1 MLVCSRS
8 GVHDGSLIVWSARHI
23 AAAAISDG
31 RYLRKPYSC
40 SVSSHRYDDRCAV
53 VLSQPSA
60 QGAAAAAEARERRAP
75 AAGGERGAGGA
86 EGRREERRGD
96 GGGGGGGGGGHR
108 WRWRL

>member
-8 GVHDGSLIVWSARHI
+8 GVQLGSLIVWSARHI

-60 QGAAAAAEARERRAP
+60 QGEAAAAARER
-75 AAGGERGAGGA
+75 RGAGG
-86 EGRREERRGD
+86 GRRAGRRRARRG
-96 GGGGGGGGGGHR
+96 GGAAAAAVSGGGGGHR